1 MAAAPATPTRFSTTS
16 TTARSASTTD
26 GVRQALNTAGLL
38 ASVGGPTWLK
48 PGNFD
53 LEVYASEY
61 SRAQQTPARTIAL
74 DQIGILSV
82 QPNIRA
88 VLNERNY
95 GVVYD
100 PRSDTDPYFDANG
113 SESSA
118 RARVRIRAYTTEIE
132 PLLERADVLAFS
144 HMGTL
149 RALLANLRGLS
160 DQAMMTIAVDNGAA
174 FLFNRTV
181 GPDGISVWTEQPLPS
196 PVIAKTGAGDRAA
209 TRRRRH
215 EPALKPACTCAVIG
229 EITL

>member
-1 MAAAPATPTRFSTTS
+1 MNRLFLVRHGGSTGN
-16 TTARSASTTD
+16 ANADFYNFNDSAVCLTTD

-38 ASVGGPTWLK
+38 ATVGGPTWLK

-53 LEVYASEY
+53 LEVYTSEY
-61 SRAQQTPARTIAL
+61 SRAQQTARIAL

-82 QPNIRA
+82 EPNVRA

-118 RARVRIRAYTTEIE
+118 RARVRIRAFTTEIE

-174 FLFNRTV
+174 FLFNRTI
-181 GPDGISVWTEQPLPS
+181 GPDGAGVWTEQPLPS
-196 PVIAKTGAGDRAA
+196 PVIAKTA
-209 TRRRRH
+209 
-215 EPALKPACTCAVIG
+215 PAIAPPPVAPPPNLH
-229 EITL
+229 

>member
-1 MAAAPATPTRFSTTS
+1 MQERWANRLFLVRQRRRQHLGNANADFYNFTYS
-16 TTARSASTTD
+16 ARVCLTTD

-38 ASVGGPTWLK
+38 ATVGGPTWLK

-61 SRAQQTPARTIAL
+61 SRAQQTARIAL

-82 QPNIRA
+82 EPNVRA

-118 RARVRIRAYTTEIE
+118 RARVRIRAFTTEIE

-174 FLFNRTV
+174 FLFNRTI
-181 GPDGISVWTEQPLPS
+181 GPDGVSVWTEEPLPS
-196 PVIAKTGAGDRAA
+196 PVIAKTAPSIAPPPVA
-209 TRRRRH
+209 PPPNLH
-215 EPALKPACTCAVIG
+215 
-229 EITL
+229 

>member
-1 MAAAPATPTRFSTTS
+1 MNRLFLVRHGGSTGN
-16 TTARSASTTD
+16 ANPDFYNFNDSAVCLTTD

-61 SRAQQTPARTIAL
+61 SRAQQTARIAL

-82 QPNIRA
+82 QPTIRA

-118 RARVRIRAYTTEIE
+118 RARVRIRAFTTEIE

-160 DQAMMTIAVDNGAA
+160 DQEMMTIAVDNGAA
-174 FLFNRTV
+174 FHFNRTI
-181 GPDGISVWTEQPLPS
+181 GPDGFSVWTEQPLPS
-196 PVIAKTGAGDRAA
+196 PVIAKTA
-209 TRRRRH
+209 
-215 EPALKPACTCAVIG
+215 PAIAPPPVAPPPNLR
-229 EITL
+229 